1 MPYTAL
7 PSLLF
12 KHASPASAVA
22 SKRREAILVG
32 REGEV
37 PFRIFNKDPLMGLS
51 YNQHSIA
58 QISRE
63 ADVLISREKK
73 KKTDYAKISSIWLK
87 FLCCFVSAA
96 NQLNWVLFRPVLK

>member
-63 ADVLISREKK
+63 ADVLISRKK
-73 KKTDYAKISSIWLK
+73 KKNR
-87 FLCCFVSAA
+87 LCK
-96 NQLNWVLFRPVLK
+96 NQFYLA